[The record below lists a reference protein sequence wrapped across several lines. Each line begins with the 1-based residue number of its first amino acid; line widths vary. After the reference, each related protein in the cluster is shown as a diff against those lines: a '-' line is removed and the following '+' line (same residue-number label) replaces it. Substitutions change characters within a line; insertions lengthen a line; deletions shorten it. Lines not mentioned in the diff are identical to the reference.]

1 MTFEDDAKKVTKDNL
16 AHASQAGLETK
27 GKARD
32 ALDATPEVAG
42 SLYDQ
47 ARGKARDI
55 AGGLPDSAGDALAAG
70 QQAILSGGDQ
80 VARRV
85 AKQPVEALM
94 LAGAIGFLIGWAV
107 NRA

>member
-1 MTFEDDAKKVTKDNL
+1 MTSEDDVKNVTKDNL
-16 AHASQAGLETK
+16 ARASQAGLDTK
-27 GKARD
+27 NKVSE

-42 SLYDQ
+42 GLYDQ
-47 ARGKARDI
+47 ARAKTRDMTE
-55 AGGLPDSAGDALAAG
+55 GLPDAAGDALAAG
-70 QQAILSGGDQ
+70 HQSIMRGGDQ
-80 VARRV
+80 VARHV